1 MSSDIVVSLVS
12 EKRVLEERI
21 KYLTRVSRVYDDG
34 YRRGF
39 TWWKVQIKPFINF
52 RSGGVKSEAEAL
64 PEWLTDVVRNA
75 LRIELEVLRTR
86 LELCER
92 KLSMAS
98 SAISVPTEE
107 N

>member
-12 EKRVLEERI
+12 EKSVLEERI
-21 KYLTRVSRVYDDG
+21 KYLTRVSKVYHDG

-52 RSGGVKSEAEAL
+52 RAGGIKPEAEAL
-64 PEWLTDVVRNA
+64 PEWLTDVVRDA
-75 LRIELEVLRTR
+75 LRGELDSLMNR
-86 LELCER
+86 LEECEK